1 MGYFG
6 PNTNP
11 LLVTIFLV
19 VWIAVGVL
27 HLISL
32 LKTF

>member
-1 MGYFG
+1 MNYFG

-11 LLVTIFLV
+11 LLVTIFLI

-27 HLISL
+27 QL
-32 LKTF
+32 LSQLKGF